1 MFNILIIILGSN
13 INFLL
18 NDRVSTV
25 INFMNDNHYDDVN
38 FELFLTGG
46 NKDNN
51 NNNEKSEAE
60 KMLDLLNLNETGYY
74 IDDVS
79 TNTVENFCHIND
91 LIKTKYYEQ
100 IIICTSEFHYKRAKK
115 ISDYFIENNNV
126 GWILSKEKLDTSY
139 SDENFHYKNI
149 EKDIE
154 KLKNKLELN

>member
-25 INFMNDNHYDDVN
+25 INFMNDNHYNDVN

-51 NNNEKSEAE
+51 NEEKSEAE
-60 KMLDLLNLNETGYY
+60 KMLDLLNLNDTKYY

-79 TNTVENFCHIND
+79 TNTVENFYHINN
-91 LIKTKYYEQ
+91 LIKTKYYDQ
-100 IIICTSEFHYKRAKK
+100 IIICTSEFHYNRAKK
-115 ISDYFIENNNV
+115 IFDYFIVNNNV
-126 GWILSKEKLDTSY
+126 RWILSKKKLSTSY
-139 SDENFHYKNI
+139 SDEHFHYTNI

-154 KLKNKLELN
+154 KLKNKFELS

>member
-1 MFNILIIILGSN
+1 MLNILIIILGSN

-25 INFMNDNHYDDVN
+25 INFMNDNYYDDIN
-38 FELFLTGG
+38 YELFLTGG
-46 NKDNN
+46 NKD
-51 NNNEKSEAE
+51 NNEKSEAE
-60 KMLDLLNLNETGYY
+60 KMLDLLNLNETEYY

-79 TNTVENFCHIND
+79 TNTVENFYHINY

-126 GWILSKEKLDTSY
+126 KWILSKEKLSTSY
-139 SDENFHYKNI
+139 NDEKFHYKNI

-154 KLKNKLELN
+154 KLKNKFKLS

>member
-1 MFNILIIILGSN
+1 MLNILIIILGSN

-25 INFMNDNHYDDVN
+25 INFMDDNHYDDIN

-46 NKDNN
+46 NKYNN

-79 TNTVENFCHIND
+79 TNTVENFYHIND
-91 LIKTKYYEQ
+91 LIKTKYYDQ
-100 IIICTSEFHYKRAKK
+100 IIICTSEFHYRRAKK
-115 ISDYFIENNNV
+115 ISDYFIQHSNV

>member
-1 MFNILIIILGSN
+1 MLNILIIILGSN

-25 INFMNDNHYDDVN
+25 INFMDDNHYDDIN

-79 TNTVENFCHIND
+79 TNTVENFYHIND
-91 LIKTKYYEQ
+91 LIKTKYYDQ
-100 IIICTSEFHYKRAKK
+100 IIICTSEFHYRRAKK
-115 ISDYFIENNNV
+115 ISDYFIQHSNV

>member
-1 MFNILIIILGSN
+1 MLNILIIILGSN

-25 INFMNDNHYDDVN
+25 INFMDDNHYDDVN

-51 NNNEKSEAE
+51 NKSEAE

-79 TNTVENFCHIND
+79 TNTVENFYHIND
-91 LIKTKYYEQ
+91 LIKTKYYDQ

-139 SDENFHYKNI
+139 SDENIHYKNI

-154 KLKNKLELN
+154 KLKNKLDLS